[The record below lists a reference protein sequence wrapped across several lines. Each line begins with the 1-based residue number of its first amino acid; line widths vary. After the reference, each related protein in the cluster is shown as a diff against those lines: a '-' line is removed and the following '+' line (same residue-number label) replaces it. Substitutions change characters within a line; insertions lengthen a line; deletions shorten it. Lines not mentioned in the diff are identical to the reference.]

1 MTGEAD
7 TQRAFLAI
15 AALLGFI
22 AVAAGAFGAHALEA
36 RLAPDRLAI
45 FETAARYQ
53 MYHALALLGVAWA
66 GSALAGNETLTTA
79 AGWAFVAGTVVFC
92 GSLYLLALG
101 GPRWL
106 GAITPIGG
114 LGFLTGWALL
124 GLAALRS

>member
-1 MTGEAD
+1 MHRT
-7 TQRAFLAI
+7 FLAI
-15 AALLGFI
+15 AALFGLI
-22 AVAAGAFGAHALEA
+22 AVAAGAFGAHALET
-36 RLAPDRLAI
+36 RLTADRLAI

-53 MYHALALLGVAWA
+53 MYHALALVGVAWA
-66 GSALAGNETLTTA
+66 GSALPGTAGLTTA
-79 AGWAFVAGTVVFC
+79 AGWAFVFGTLVFA

-124 GLAALRS
+124 GLAALRA